1 MYQAEAFV
9 RSMVHSSNPQALNEP
24 VESGR
29 LNIASPPA
37 EPKPQASRFGVP
49 IDSGRKDGVHLSL
62 LLIKDPEK
70 LNEYVA
76 DWEDLAAHALEPNI
90 FYEHWFL
97 IPAAKVFATGL
108 DLTFVL
114 IFGTN
119 PNQPTGPPILCGM
132 FPLER
137 HSRYLGL
144 PVSTLSLWKHNQCF
158 LCTPLLRRS
167 MARNTLDAFFKY
179 LASETANCSLV
190 DLTFI
195 SGDGPF
201 SHLLGELLYQRAFPS
216 FVFESYPRAM
226 MTRAADAETYLQA
239 TISGRHRKELR
250 RKEKRLGEQGAL
262 QYRTLQTDDDV
273 ESWIKSFLDLE
284 ASGWK
289 GEEGSAL
296 SAKDSERQFFQ
307 SVAREAFRRGRLL
320 MLALTLNDQPV
331 AQKCNFLAGDGAFA
345 FKIAYDE
352 GRSDFSPGVLLEVEN
367 IKAIHSLPGVRWMDS
382 CAEARHFMINRLW
395 TERRTIQSIIV
406 PVKGGWGEFLVSV
419 MPLLRWCKRKLGG
432 GGGAKEME

>member
-1 MYQAEAFV
+1 
-9 RSMVHSSNPQALNEP
+9 LNTTP
-24 VESGR
+24 S
-29 LNIASPPA
+29 PA
-37 EPKPQASRFGVP
+37 EPKPHPGRFGVP
-49 IDSGRKDGVHLSL
+49 IDIGVKDGMRLSVA
-62 LLIKDPEK
+62 LINDPEK

-76 DWEDLAAHALEPNI
+76 DWEDLVAHALEPNI

-97 IPAAKVFATGL
+97 IPAAKAFASGL
-108 DLTFVL
+108 DLTFVF

-119 PNQPTGPPILCGM
+119 PNQPTGPPILCGL

-137 HSRYLGL
+137 HSRCVGL

-158 LCTPLLRRS
+158 LCTPLLRKS
-167 MARNTLDAFFKY
+167 MAKDTLDAFFKY
-179 LASETANCSLV
+179 LASETANCSVV
-190 DLTFI
+190 DLTFV

-201 SHLLGELLYQRAFPS
+201 SHVLDELLYKRALPS
-216 FVFESYPRAM
+216 FVFESYPRAT
-226 MTRAADAETYLQA
+226 MTTGADAETYLQA

-250 RKEKRLGEQGAL
+250 RKEKRLAEQGAL
-262 QYRTLQTDDDV
+262 EYATLQADGDV

-296 SAKDSERQFFQ
+296 IAKDSERQFFQ

-367 IKAIHSLPGVRWMDS
+367 IRCIHSLPGVRWMDS
-382 CAEARHFMINRLW
+382 CAEAKHFMINRLW

-406 PVKGGWGEFLVSV
+406 PVKGGWGEFLVSL
-419 MPLLRWCKRKLGG
+419 MPLLRWCKRKLGRG
-432 GGGAKEME
+432 GSAKEME